1 MTNKIHSWRKCPL
14 GQYWRNSHPMHTPS
28 GKIVQ
33 RRGGCVHNPSGK
45 DQIYA
50 EEMKLISDSEFSKL
64 TGAPAGK
71 ALGFSQ
77 GNKFDDEIRGWC
89 KYWNEVLGGDN
100 PIDPDL
106 VKALIATE
114 SGFRGSARIKDGS
127 GQGHATGL
135 MQITDATRKILSDE
149 GGEIQDHLVNVSESE
164 LKDPSLNIATGV
176 RWLFHKR
183 KLASKR
189 LRREASWEET
199 IMLYKGYKRKDDPQ
213 MIKFVKTYQE
223 LKK

>member
-1 MTNKIHSWRKCPL
+1 MR
-14 GQYWRNSHPMHTPS
+14 TPS

-45 DQIYA
+45 DQIYS
-50 EEMKLISDSEFSKL
+50 EEMKIISDSEFSNL
-64 TGAPAGK
+64 TVAPAGK

-77 GNKFDDEIRGWC
+77 GNKFDSEIRGWC

-114 SGFRGSARIKDGS
+114 SGFRSSVRIKDGS

-149 GGEIQDHLVNVSESE
+149 DGEIHDHLVNVSEAE

-183 KLASKR
+183 NLAAKR

-199 IMLYKGYKRKDDPQ
+199 IMVYKGYKKKDHPQ
-213 MIKFVKTYQE
+213 MNKFMKTYQE